1 MQIRAPQHFI
11 APAFVGVLLAALTVD
26 TGLRLIE
33 HTPLWRVLPV
43 IEPILGQPDRDFGY
57 GATPNAKGISVRE
70 NRAPVQINSLGLRD
84 VERQRAKPV
93 GTFRVGLLGDSMVE
107 ATQVSQPAT
116 FGALAEAKLQTKGHA
131 VELINLAIAG
141 PTPIRQLLRL
151 EHRGYD
157 MNLDLV
163 MANSSAGSFIAGLLR
178 DDSENPAYVD
188 TGDGNLRRGY
198 AFRERFS
205 HRYAEHPLGRLFVA
219 LYQNSPLFR
228 MVYLRAKEP
237 WRDIF
242 GLTTAQAARASGSN
256 QPIPDDV
263 PVNCVTTSA
272 TLDSHLALWRDHRPE
287 RDWKPLMF
295 FLDDFAQSTEA
306 HRVRVLYAIRDLPL
320 TPRDCTSGESRREE
334 LVSIISSEFSRRGMR
349 FVDWSATVAKTWGK
363 RNLDLLRGFGIRRG
377 AGHLNHEG
385 HRIWAATLL
394 DVLKPELPTAAA
406 N

>member
-1 MQIRAPQHFI
+1 MKIWSPLRII
-11 APAFVGVLLAALTVD
+11 ALAFVGVLLSVLAVD
-26 TGLRLIE
+26 SGLRVIE

-43 IEPILGQPDRDFGY
+43 IEFIMGQPDRNIGFA
-57 GATPNAKGISVRE
+57 ATPNAAGISVRE
-70 NRAPVQINSLGLRD
+70 NRAPVRLNSLGLRD
-84 VERQRAKPV
+84 VERQRVKPA
-93 GTFRVGLLGDSMVE
+93 GTFRVGLLGDSMAE

-116 FGALAEAKLQTKGHA
+116 FGALAEAKLRTEGRA

-141 PTPIRQLLRL
+141 PNPIRQLLRL
-151 EHRGYD
+151 EDRGYD

-163 MANSSAGSFIAGLLR
+163 VANSSADAFLSGLLR

-188 TGDGNLRRGY
+188 AGDGNLRRGY

-205 HRYAEHPLGRLFVA
+205 HRYAEHPLGRLFVT

-228 MVYLRAKEP
+228 MLYLRAKEP
-237 WRDIF
+237 WRDIL
-242 GLTTAQAARASGSN
+242 GLTTVQAVPAPASN
-256 QPIPDDV
+256 QLIPDDV
-263 PVNCVTTSA
+263 PVDCVTTSA
-272 TLDSHLALWRDHRPE
+272 MLDTHLALWRDHRPE
-287 RDWKPLMF
+287 RDWKPIMR

-320 TPRDCTSGESRREE
+320 TPRDCASGEARRAE
-334 LVSIISSEFSRRGMR
+334 LVSIMASEFSRLGMR
-349 FVDWSATVAKTWGK
+349 FVDWSATVAETWGK

-385 HRIWAATLL
+385 HRVWAATLL
-394 DVLKPELPTAAA
+394 DVLKPELPTRGA